1 MGKSFEK
8 QDNIRK
14 EEEDLKII
22 RELVIGFLV
31 VRSKTDNGISYVST
45 IPLDISWDRFDG
57 DTDIDPHEE
66 IIGLIPAPQ
75 GSYRILGLF
84 PKDKEEDP
92 DGNYK
97 TLGFE
102 YPGIY
107 HPDWEKLLEER
118 INKI

>member
-1 MGKSFEK
+1 MKEAFEK
-8 QDNIRK
+8 HENIRK
-14 EEEDLKII
+14 EEDLRII
-22 RELVIGFLV
+22 RDLVIGFLV
-31 VRSKTDNGISYVST
+31 VRSKAENGISYVST

-57 DTDIDPHEE
+57 DNDIDSHEE
-66 IIGLIPAPQ
+66 IIGVIPAPKD
-75 GSYRILGLF
+75 SYRVIGLF
-84 PKDKEEDP
+84 PKENEEEL

-118 INKI
+118 ISKG

>member
-14 EEEDLKII
+14 EEDLKII

-31 VRSKTDNGISYVST
+31 VRSKADNGISYVST

-75 GSYRILGLF
+75 DSYRILGLF
-84 PKDKEEDP
+84 PKDKEEDQ

-107 HPDWEKLLEER
+107 HPNWEKLLKER